1 MLPNRPQEPE
11 PTEWE
16 VVGQPATLAPAFRD
30 RLAGRLSAKC
40 SRAKPAERITAAWEA
55 GVASR
60 DKDLNCEDLV
70 RPPSWG
76 LANTCWLGIR
86 VDHTAW
92 LVVRKR
98 TADTLLRKE
107 RATRLVAFP
116 SQAEAEAWIVGLGL
130 EGLPSPQ

>member
-1 MLPNRPQEPE
+1 MLPNRPRRSLNLQS
-11 PTEWE
+11 
-16 VVGQPATLAPAFRD
+16 G
-30 RLAGRLSAKC
+30 LSAKC
-40 SRAKPAERITAAWEA
+40 SRAKPAERVTAAWEA

-60 DKDLNCEDLV
+60 VNCEDLV

-130 EGLPSPQ
+130 EGLPSPQSCLGVLWARDGQVACP